1 MYFPNEVSH
10 LVKVNE
16 MMDQI
21 DEMLSELRMEYGEM
35 AKCYDEALQRIEELE
50 SELIFQEEMSN
61 ALV

>member
-1 MYFPNEVSH
+1 M
-10 LVKVNE
+10 KVNE

-21 DEMLSELRMEYGEM
+21 DEMLSELRMEYREM